1 MKKAIVTGASRGIG
15 RGIALE
21 LASKGYDVAVS
32 YNEMED
38 DARALAAEIKE
49 KYQRECYYFQASLHI
64 PGEGVKLFEK
74 CIDKLGGVSLMV
86 NNAGVTKYEGILDLT
101 EETMDF
107 LINLD
112 FRNYLIMAREASR
125 YMVENSIKGS
135 IVNITSSRGERAYP
149 GDMVYGAMKAGLLRA
164 VQSAALDLAP
174 YGVRI
179 NNVAPGATRVRPRGV
194 TKAGEPSSSATQ
206 AGRVAD
212 RNSDRD
218 FWDELGMRIPI
229 GRVGTP
235 EDIGKAVAFL
245 ASDDASYITGVTLR
259 VDGGLILAGMPERQA
274 PEDAEKGW
282 GFRKQQ
288 FIIDKEI
295 E

>member
-21 LASKGYDVAVS
+21 LAANGYDLAVS

-38 DARALAAEIKE
+38 DAKTLAAEIQE
-49 KYQRECYYFQASLHI
+49 KYGRECHYFQASLHL
-64 PGEGVKLFEK
+64 PGEGVKFFEK
-74 CIDKLGGVSLMV
+74 CIEKLGGVSLMV

-125 YMVENSIKGS
+125 YMVKNGVKGS

-194 TKAGEPSSSATQ
+194 TKAGENT
-206 AGRVAD
+206 
-212 RNSDRD
+212 DRD
-218 FWDELGMRIPI
+218 FWDELGEKIPL

-274 PEDAEKGW
+274 PEDAERGW
-282 GFRKQQ
+282 GFRRQQ
-288 FIIDKEI
+288 FIIDNEI